1 VPHLSGR
8 IQEDS
13 DMAAITAGLVKELR
27 DKTGAGMM
35 DCKKALVETDGDIE
49 AAVDFLRKNGLAAAA
64 KKSGRVASEGLVGVG
79 TNGKAGAVVEI
90 NAETDFVARN
100 QDFQDFVTAVANI
113 MLEKECSMEEA
124 TNAPFPGTE
133 RTVGE
138 QLTHNIATIGENM
151 SMRRGETLSV
161 DEGCVVSYVHNAL
174 SGGLG
179 KIGVLVALESSGDAA
194 ALEALGKQIAMHVA
208 AARPESLSIDDI
220 APEALERE
228 RSVLVDQ
235 AKASGKPDNIIEKMV
250 EGRLRKYY
258 EEVVLMEQAFVID
271 TDLKVSKV
279 IENASNDVGA
289 PVKLTGFVRFE
300 LGEGI
305 EKSEAD
311 FAAEVAATLN
321 T

>member
-1 VPHLSGR
+1 
-8 IQEDS
+8 
-13 DMAAITAGLVKELR
+13 MAEITASLVKELR
-27 DKTGAGMM
+27 EKTGAGMM
-35 DCKKALVETDGDIE
+35 DCKKALVETGGNVE
-49 AAVDFLRKNGLAAAA
+49 EAVDFLRKKGLAAAA
-64 KKSGRVASEGLVGVG
+64 KKSGRVASEGLIGVATKDG
-79 TNGKAGAVVEI
+79 AGSVVEI

-100 QDFQDFVTAVANI
+100 DDFQAFVSAVADIMLDHGDNFEAVAN
-113 MLEKECSMEEA
+113 A
-124 TNAPFPGTE
+124 AFPDTE

-151 SMRRGETLSV
+151 SMRRGQSLNV
-161 DEGCVVSYVHNAL
+161 DQGCVVSYVHNAL
-174 SGGLG
+174 SVGLG
-179 KIGVLVALESSGDAA
+179 KIGVLVALESKGNHA
-194 ALEALGKQIAMHVA
+194 ALEQLGRQIAMHVA
-208 AARPESLSIDDI
+208 AARPEALSVESI

-258 EEVVLMEQAFVID
+258 EEVALMEQIFVVDNETKIA
-271 TDLKVSKV
+271 KVV
-279 IENASNDVGA
+279 ENAAKEMGV
-289 PVKLTGFVRFE
+289 PVALTGFVRYE

>member
-1 VPHLSGR
+1 
-8 IQEDS
+8 
-13 DMAAITAGLVKELR
+13 MAAITAGLVKELR

-79 TNGKAGAVVEI
+79 TNGKVGAVVEI

-100 QDFQDFVTAVANI
+100 QDFQDFVAAVANI

-124 TNAPFPGTE
+124 TNVPFPGTE

-194 ALEALGKQIAMHVA
+194 ALKALGKQIAMHVA

-250 EGRLRKYY
+250 EGRLR
-258 EEVVLMEQAFVID
+258 
-271 TDLKVSKV
+271 
-279 IENASNDVGA
+279 
-289 PVKLTGFVRFE
+289 
-300 LGEGI
+300 
-305 EKSEAD
+305 
-311 FAAEVAATLN
+311 N
-321 T
+321 TMKK

>member
-1 VPHLSGR
+1 
-8 IQEDS
+8 
-13 DMAAITAGLVKELR
+13 MAEITASLVKELR
-27 DKTGAGMM
+27 EKTGAGMM
-35 DCKKALVETDGDIE
+35 DCKKALVETGGNVE
-49 AAVDFLRKNGLAAAA
+49 EAVDFLRKNGLAAAA
-64 KKSGRVASEGLVGVG
+64 KKSGRVASEGLIGVATKDG
-79 TNGKAGAVVEI
+79 AGSVVEI

-100 QDFQDFVTAVANI
+100 DDFQAFVSAVADI
-113 MLEKECSMEEA
+113 MLDHGDNFESVA
-124 TNAPFPGTE
+124 NAAFPGTE

-151 SMRRGETLSV
+151 SMRRGQSLNV
-161 DEGCVVSYVHNAL
+161 DKGCVVSYVHNAL

-179 KIGVLVALESSGDAA
+179 KIGVLVALESKGDHA
-194 ALEALGKQIAMHVA
+194 ALEQLGRQIAMHVA
-208 AARPESLSIDDI
+208 AARPEALSVESI

-258 EEVVLMEQAFVID
+258 EEVALMEQIFVID
-271 TDLKVSKV
+271 NETKIARVV
-279 IENASNDVGA
+279 ENAAKEMGV
-289 PVKLTGFVRFE
+289 PVALTGFVRYD

-311 FAAEVAATLN
+311 FAAEVAATLK